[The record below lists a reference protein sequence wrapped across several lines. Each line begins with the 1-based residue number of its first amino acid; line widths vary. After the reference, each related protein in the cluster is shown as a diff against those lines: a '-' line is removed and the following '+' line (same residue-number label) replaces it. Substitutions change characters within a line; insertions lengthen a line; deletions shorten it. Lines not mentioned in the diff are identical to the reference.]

1 MISVEADI
9 LKRVTKTLRG
19 VLPKGSRETAIGVET
34 DLQALGMDSLNFLEF
49 LLALEDEFGLRL
61 TDDALRLKAV
71 HTVSDALELVGR
83 AEAGNLA

>member
-1 MISVEADI
+1 
-9 LKRVTKTLRG
+9 
-19 VLPKGSRETAIGVET
+19 
-34 DLQALGMDSLNFLEF
+34 MDSLNFLEF